1 MRYAS
6 LGFHVIMLALLVLAF
21 TGAFAPA
28 PTGNFA
34 HDNGSYIPSVIG
46 IFVIWVIG
54 SILFRVLRKFSNY

>member
-1 MRYAS
+1 
-6 LGFHVIMLALLVLAF
+6 MLALLVLAF